1 METNMPYPATF
12 RQQMVNKLCGPG
24 SISAMELSRQ
34 SGVPQQTLSRWLR
47 DAKLSAMNKNSTKDV
62 TTSPRRPRDW
72 SAEQRLEAV
81 AQAAT
86 MNEEDLG
93 AFLRRSGLKSAD
105 LEAWKASMLHALK
118 PAAQRRAKRRNSQ
131 EQKRIRALEKE
142 LRRKD
147 KALAE
152 TAALLTLKK
161 KAREIWGDPDDDIQ

>member
-1 METNMPYPATF
+1 MPYPATF
-12 RQQMVNKLCGPG
+12 RQQMVKKLCGPG
-24 SISAMELSRQ
+24 SVSAMQLSRQ

-47 DAKLSAMNKNSTKDV
+47 DAKLNGMTKHSTKDMPL
-62 TTSPRRPRDW
+62 PRRPHDW
-72 SAEQRLEAV
+72 NAEQRLEAV

-86 MNEEDLG
+86 MDDEELG

-105 LEAWKASMLHALK
+105 LDRWKASMLRALQ
-118 PAAQRRAKRRNSQ
+118 PEAQRRAKRRRGE

-142 LRRKD
+142 LRRKE

-161 KAREIWGDPDDDIQ
+161 KVQEIWGDPDDDIR